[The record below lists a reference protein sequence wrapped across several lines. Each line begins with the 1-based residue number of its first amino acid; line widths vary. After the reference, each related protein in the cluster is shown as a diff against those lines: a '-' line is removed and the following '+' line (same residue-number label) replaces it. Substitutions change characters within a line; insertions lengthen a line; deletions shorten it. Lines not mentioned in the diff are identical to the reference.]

1 MNPELNLRQDMAD
14 AGITTR
20 DDIIGDGR
28 LHRFH
33 IEGHRKGTKNGAYA
47 LFCDSHPAG
56 WWMNYKDGV
65 TVKWRL
71 GGGKFNP
78 TPEMRRQMEE
88 SKALHQA
95 EIDARH
101 RQGAIKAQQVIDAS
115 EPCTGHPYLTRK
127 RVKPCHGLYVSPIGN
142 LIIPGSDSYGA
153 LMTLQK
159 IPEVGTKTFL
169 EGAKAKG
176 AMFQIG
182 GTTETIRICEGLATG
197 LSIHEETGDAV
208 FVAFG
213 AGNLIHVGK
222 SLRECFK
229 NRRIVICADQ
239 DTAGLAAAKEAAE
252 AICGDLC
259 VPPLAGD
266 WNDYLSE
273 AAYG

>member
-1 MNPELNLRQDMAD
+1 MNPDFNFRRDMAD
-14 AGITTR
+14 AGITTS

-47 LFCDSHPAG
+47 LFCDAHPAG

-95 EIDARH
+95 EIDDRH

-115 EPCTGHPYLTRK
+115 EQCTGHPYLTRK

-159 IPEVGTKTFL
+159 ITEVGTKTFL
-169 EGAKAKG
+169 EGAKAK
-176 AMFQIG
+176 
-182 GTTETIRICEGLATG
+182 G